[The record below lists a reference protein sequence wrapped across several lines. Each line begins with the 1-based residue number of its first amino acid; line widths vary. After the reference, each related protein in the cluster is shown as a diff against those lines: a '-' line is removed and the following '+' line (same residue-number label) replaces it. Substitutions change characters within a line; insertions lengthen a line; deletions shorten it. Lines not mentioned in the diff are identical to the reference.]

1 MVNLDNTFK
10 ITITNKDG
18 NVEDTIL
25 TGPVTFTIT
34 SSSNT
39 ENKFCFLRMREFSQE
54 YDMEKVNL
62 AKQGANIIKKLNRE
76 TMDKITVAYLTT
88 SEDYRVIFDK
98 SLNDIEELSFEYSND
113 IGDQAFAQE
122 YNSSVDF
129 VIKYSISN

>member
-1 MVNLDNTFK
+1 MINLDNTFK

-25 TGPVTFTIT
+25 TGPITFTIT

-98 SLNDIEELSFEYSND
+98 KLNDIEELSFEYSND
-113 IGDQAFAQE
+113 IGDQVFAQE

-129 VIKYSISN
+129 VIKYSINN

>member
-25 TGPVTFTIT
+25 TGPITFTIT

-88 SEDYRVIFDK
+88 SEDYRIIFDK
-98 SLNDIEELSFEYSND
+98 KLNDIEELSFEYSND
-113 IGDQAFAQE
+113 IGDQVFAQE

-129 VIKYSISN
+129 VIKYSINN

>member
-25 TGPVTFTIT
+25 TGSITFTIT

-62 AKQGANIIKKLNRE
+62 AKWGANIIKKLNRE

-98 SLNDIEELSFEYSND
+98 KLNDIEELSFEYSND
-113 IGDQAFAQE
+113 IGDQVFAQK

-129 VIKYSISN
+129 VIKYSINN

>member
-25 TGPVTFTIT
+25 TGPITFTIT

-98 SLNDIEELSFEYSND
+98 KLNDIEELSFEYSND
-113 IGDQAFAQE
+113 IGDQVFAQE

-129 VIKYSISN
+129 VIKYSINN

>member
-25 TGPVTFTIT
+25 TGPITFTIT

-76 TMDKITVAYLTT
+76 IIDKITVAYLTA

-98 SLNDIEELSFEYSND
+98 KLNDIEELSFEYSND
-113 IGDQAFAQE
+113 IGDQVFAQE

-129 VIKYSISN
+129 VIKYSINN

>member
-25 TGPVTFTIT
+25 TGPITFTIT

-76 TMDKITVAYLTT
+76 IMDKITVAYLTT

-98 SLNDIEELSFEYSND
+98 KLNDIEELSFEYSND
-113 IGDQAFAQE
+113 IGDQVFVQE

-129 VIKYSISN
+129 VIKYSINN

>member
-25 TGPVTFTIT
+25 TGPITFTIT

-98 SLNDIEELSFEYSND
+98 KLNDIEELSFEYSND
-113 IGDQAFAQE
+113 IGDQVFAQE

-129 VIKYSISN
+129 VIKYLINN

>member
-25 TGPVTFTIT
+25 TGPITFTIT

-98 SLNDIEELSFEYSND
+98 KLNDIEELSFEYSND
-113 IGDQAFAQE
+113 IGDQVFAQE

-129 VIKYSISN
+129 IIKYSINN

>member
-25 TGPVTFTIT
+25 TGPITFTIT

-76 TMDKITVAYLTT
+76 TMDKITVVYLTA

-98 SLNDIEELSFEYSND
+98 KLDDIEELSFEYSND
-113 IGDQAFAQE
+113 IGDQVFAQK

-129 VIKYSISN
+129 IIKYSINN

>member
-25 TGPVTFTIT
+25 TGPITFTIT

-76 TMDKITVAYLTT
+76 TMDKITVAYLTV
-88 SEDYRVIFDK
+88 SEDYRIILDK
-98 SLNDIEELSFEYSND
+98 NLNDVEELSFEYSND
-113 IGDQAFAQE
+113 IGDQVFAQE

-129 VIKYSISN
+129 VIKYSINN

>member
-25 TGPVTFTIT
+25 TGPITFTIT

-98 SLNDIEELSFEYSND
+98 KLDDIEELSFEYSND
-113 IGDQAFAQE
+113 IGDQVFAQE

-129 VIKYSISN
+129 VIKYSINN

>member
-18 NVEDTIL
+18 NVEDTIF
-25 TGPVTFTIT
+25 TGPITFTIT

-98 SLNDIEELSFEYSND
+98 KLNDIEELSFEYSND
-113 IGDQAFAQE
+113 IGDQVFAQE

-129 VIKYSISN
+129 VIKYLINN

>member
-25 TGPVTFTIT
+25 TGPITFIIT

-98 SLNDIEELSFEYSND
+98 KLNDIEELSFEYSND
-113 IGDQAFAQE
+113 IGDQVFAQE

-129 VIKYSISN
+129 VIKYSINN

>member
-25 TGPVTFTIT
+25 TGPITFTIT

-98 SLNDIEELSFEYSND
+98 KLNDIEELSFEYSND
-113 IGDQAFAQE
+113 IGDQVFAQK

-129 VIKYSISN
+129 VIKYSINN

>member
-25 TGPVTFTIT
+25 TGPITFTIT

-98 SLNDIEELSFEYSND
+98 KLDDIEELSFEYSND
-113 IGDQAFAQE
+113 IGDQVFAQE

-129 VIKYSISN
+129 VIKYSINI

>member
-25 TGPVTFTIT
+25 TGPITFTIT

-98 SLNDIEELSFEYSND
+98 KLNNIEELSFEYSND
-113 IGDQAFAQE
+113 IGDQVFAQE

-129 VIKYSISN
+129 VIKYLINN

>member
-25 TGPVTFTIT
+25 TGPITFIIT

-62 AKQGANIIKKLNRE
+62 AK
-76 TMDKITVAYLTT
+76 
-88 SEDYRVIFDK
+88 
-98 SLNDIEELSFEYSND
+98 
-113 IGDQAFAQE
+113 
-122 YNSSVDF
+122 
-129 VIKYSISN
+129 

>member
-25 TGPVTFTIT
+25 TGPITFTIA

-98 SLNDIEELSFEYSND
+98 KLNDIEELSFEYSND
-113 IGDQAFAQE
+113 IGDQVFAQE

-129 VIKYSISN
+129 VIKYSINN

>member
-25 TGPVTFTIT
+25 TGPITFTIT

-39 ENKFCFLRMREFSQE
+39 ENEFCFLRMREFSQE

-98 SLNDIEELSFEYSND
+98 KLNDIEELSFEYSND
-113 IGDQAFAQE
+113 IGDQVFAQE

-129 VIKYSISN
+129 VIKYSINN

>member
-25 TGPVTFTIT
+25 TGPITFTIT

-76 TMDKITVAYLTT
+76 TMDKITVAYLTV

-113 IGDQAFAQE
+113 IGDQVFAQE

-129 VIKYSISN
+129 VIKYSINN